1 MNGSAIGTACRAVAC
16 GFVALLL
23 AGLGLFRVAI
33 AQSQEPAQT
42 SLATPSGV
50 VASFSLVDQHGQPV
64 TDKDFRGSFMLV
76 YFGYTYC
83 PDVCPLGLQR
93 MSEAVKALGP
103 NGERVVPIF
112 VTVDPER
119 DTSKV
124 LAAYTSHFHPRL
136 IGLTGAREQ
145 IDAAKRAYGVRGF
158 KLFPPPSFD
167 DEDSERENESDDGD
181 NSRYL
186 MQHSASTYLVGPD
199 GRIESIF
206 PHEISSRE
214 MAGQL
219 EVLVRGNP

>member
-1 MNGSAIGTACRAVAC
+1 MNSSAIGAACRAVAC

-23 AGLGLFRVAI
+23 AGLGLFRVANV
-33 AQSQEPAQT
+33 QSQEPVQT
-42 SLATPSGV
+42 NLATPSGV
-50 VASFSLVDQHGQPV
+50 AASFSLVDQHGQPV

-136 IGLTGAREQ
+136 IGLTGTGEQ
-145 IDAAKRAYGVRGF
+145 IDVAERAYGVRSF
-158 KLFPPPSFD
+158 KLFLPPSFD
-167 DEDSERENESDDGD
+167 DEESEREDDSD

-199 GRIESIF
+199 GRLEGIF
-206 PHEISSRE
+206 SHEMSSRD
-214 MAGQL
+214 MAQQL
-219 EVLVRGNP
+219 QGFVKEDL